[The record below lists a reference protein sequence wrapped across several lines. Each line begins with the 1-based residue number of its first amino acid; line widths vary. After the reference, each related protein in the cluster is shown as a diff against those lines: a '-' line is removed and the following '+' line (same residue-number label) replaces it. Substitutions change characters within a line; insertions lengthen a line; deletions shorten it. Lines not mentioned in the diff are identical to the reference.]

1 MPEWSAETAF
11 DVGVGLVLLVLG
23 AVSWKRRPSSR
34 TGLLVLATGV
44 AWLLGDVLPAATF
57 LHRGLLVYLVLTYPS
72 GRPQSR
78 FAWAIIVVTCVTSAI
93 YPLAR
98 SDVVTVALA
107 IAIVATAA
115 FQAARPATTTLRLGR
130 NRIFAA
136 ALAAAAALALGPA
149 TRVAGVDARTTVL
162 ACYAALVLAAVTLLV
177 VDLLRGRWAE
187 ELVTGLV
194 VDLGEAP
201 GTTGLRDRLARAV
214 GDPNLVIGYWVPEEQ
229 RYVDEDGRPVAEV
242 AATNDAAPGSVSRVI
257 TPIRTNG
264 QPLAVLIHHPHV
276 LVDAPVLADVA
287 AAARLA
293 VGNARL
299 QAQVRAQVADVESS
313 RRRLITAADEER
325 RRLGERLQHGAGHR
339 LATVERLL
347 ADAPEPLA
355 NMGSDVARAGATLR
369 DLALGIHPAAL
380 AGGDLAGALSSLA
393 ERSVVPVELTTTG
406 PATVPP
412 MLAAAAYFSCAEAL
426 TNVAKYSG
434 AAAASI
440 RLAVV
445 RDTLSLWI
453 TDDGRGGADPATGTG
468 LRGLADRA
476 EALGGSLTIDSPP
489 GRGTTITLRLP
500 LAENAPRDSLSLP
513 AEPVPVSLGIRR

>member
-11 DVGVGLVLLVLG
+11 DVGVGLVLLLLG
-23 AVSWKRRPSSR
+23 AASWQRRPSSR

-57 LHRGLLVYLVLTYPS
+57 LHRGPLVYLVLTYPS
-72 GRPQSR
+72 GRPRSP
-78 FAWAIIVVTCVTSAI
+78 FAWAVIVVTCVTSAI

-107 IAIVATAA
+107 IAVVATAA
-115 FQAARPATTTLRLGR
+115 FQAAHPATLRPSR

-136 ALAAAAALALGPA
+136 ALATAAALAVGPV
-149 TRVAGVDARTTVL
+149 TRLAGVDARTTIL
-162 ACYAALVLAAVTLLV
+162 AGYATLVLAAVTLLV
-177 VDLLRGRWAE
+177 VDLLLGGSAE
-187 ELVTGLV
+187 QLVTGLV

-201 GTTGLRDRLARAV
+201 DTTGLRARLARAV
-214 GDPNLVIGYWVPEEQ
+214 GDPDLVIGYWVPEEQ

-242 AATNDAAPGSVSRVI
+242 AATNDAPAGSVSRVT

-264 QPLAVLIHHPHV
+264 QPLAVLIHHPQV
-276 LVDAPVLADVA
+276 LADAPVLADVA

-313 RRRLITAADEER
+313 RRRLVTAADEER
-325 RRLGERLQHGAGHR
+325 RRLGERLQRGAGRH

-347 ADAPEPLA
+347 ADAPEPVA
-355 NMGSDVARAGATLR
+355 KMGPDVARAGATLR
-369 DLALGIHPAAL
+369 DLALGIHPAAV
-380 AGGDLAGALSSLA
+380 AGGDLQRALRSLA

-412 MLAAAAYFSCAEAL
+412 VLAAAAYFTCAEAL

-434 AAAASI
+434 AATASI

-445 RDTLSLWI
+445 GDTLSLWV
-453 TDDGRGGADPATGTG
+453 TDDGRGGADPAAGTG

-476 EALGGSLTIDSPP
+476 EALGGSLTVDSPP
-489 GRGTTITLRLP
+489 GRGTTITLRFP
-500 LAENAPRDSLSLP
+500 LAETASRRSLP
-513 AEPVPVSLGIRR
+513 SDAEPVSVTLGIRR

>member
-11 DVGVGLVLLVLG
+11 DVGVGLVLLLIG
-23 AVSWKRRPSSR
+23 AASWQRRPSSR

-57 LHRGLLVYLVLTYPS
+57 LHRGPLVYLVLTYPS

-78 FAWAIIVVTCVTSAI
+78 FAWAVIVVTCVTSAI

-98 SDVVTVALA
+98 NDVVTVALA
-107 IAIVATAA
+107 IAVVVTAV
-115 FQAARPATTTLRLGR
+115 FQAARPAATLRPSR

-136 ALAAAAALALGPA
+136 ALATAAALAVGPV
-149 TRVAGVDARTTVL
+149 TRLAGVDARTTVL
-162 ACYAALVLAAVTLLV
+162 AGYATLVLAAVTLLV
-177 VDLLRGRWAE
+177 VDLLLGGSAE
-187 ELVTGLV
+187 QLVTGLV

-201 GTTGLRDRLARAV
+201 DTTGLRARLARAV
-214 GDPNLVIGYWVPEEQ
+214 GDPDLVIGYWVPEEQ

-242 AATNDAAPGSVSRVI
+242 AATNDAPAGSVSRVT

-264 QPLAVLIHHPHV
+264 QPLAVLIHHPQV
-276 LVDAPVLADVA
+276 LADAPVLADVA

-313 RRRLITAADEER
+313 RRRLVTAADEER
-325 RRLGERLQHGAGHR
+325 RRLGERLQRGAGRH

-347 ADAPEPLA
+347 ADAPEPVA
-355 NMGSDVARAGATLR
+355 MMGPDVARAGATLR
-369 DLALGIHPAAL
+369 DLALGIHPAAV
-380 AGGDLAGALSSLA
+380 AGGDLQRALRSLA
-393 ERSVVPVELTTTG
+393 ERSVVPVDLATTG

-412 MLAAAAYFSCAEAL
+412 ILAAAAYFSCAEAL

-434 AAAASI
+434 AATASI

-445 RDTLSLWI
+445 GDTLSLWV
-453 TDDGRGGADPATGTG
+453 TDDGRGGADPAAGTG

-476 EALGGSLTIDSPP
+476 EALGGSLTVDSPP
-489 GRGTTITLRLP
+489 CRGTTITLRFP
-500 LAENAPRDSLSLP
+500 LAEKASRRSLP
-513 AEPVPVSLGIRR
+513 SDAEPVSVTLGIRR

>member
-11 DVGVGLVLLVLG
+11 DVGVGLVLLVIG
-23 AVSWKRRPSSR
+23 AVSWKRRPTSR
-34 TGLLVLATGV
+34 IGLLVLATGA

-57 LHRGLLVYLVLTYPS
+57 LHRGPLVQLVLTYPT
-72 GRPQSR
+72 GRPRSR
-78 FAWAIIVVTCVTSAI
+78 FAWAVVVVAYVTSAI

-98 SDVVTVALA
+98 SDVVTLALA
-107 IAIVATAA
+107 ITVVATAV
-115 FQAARPATTTLRLGR
+115 FQAARPVATVRPSR
-130 NRIFAA
+130 NRILAA
-136 ALAAAAALALGPA
+136 ALAAAAALAIGPA
-149 TRVAGVDARTTVL
+149 TRLAGVDTRTTVL
-162 ACYAALVLAAVTLLV
+162 AGYAALVLAAVTLLV

-194 VDLGEAP
+194 VDLGEASD
-201 GTTGLRDRLARAV
+201 TTGLRDRLARAV
-214 GDPNLVIGYWVPEEQ
+214 GDPNLLIGYWVPEEE
-229 RYVDEDGRPVAEV
+229 RYVDEDGRPVAEP
-242 AATNDAAPGSVSRVI
+242 APTSDTSLGSVSRMT

-276 LVDAPVLADVA
+276 LADAPVLADVA
-287 AAARLA
+287 AAAKLA

-313 RRRLITAADEER
+313 RRRLVTAADEER
-325 RRLGERLQHGAGHR
+325 RRLGERLHHGAGRH
-339 LATVERLL
+339 LATVERLI

-355 NMGSDVARAGATLR
+355 KMGPDVARARATLR
-369 DLALGIHPAAL
+369 DLALGIHPEAL
-380 AGGDLAGALSSLA
+380 ATGDLARALNSLA

-406 PATVPP
+406 SATVPP
-412 MLAAAAYFSCAEAL
+412 TLAAAAYFSCAEAL

-440 RLAVV
+440 RLAVAG
-445 RDTLSLWI
+445 DMLSLRVI
-453 TDDGRGGADPATGTG
+453 DDGRGDADPASGTG

-489 GRGTTITLRLP
+489 GHGTTVTLRLP
-500 LAENAPRDSLSLP
+500 LAGTASHRSLP
-513 AEPVPVSLGIRR
+513 FHAEPVPVTLGIRR